1 MTQGSFVSNLQDLI
15 KDGQAEKFEA
25 GSVIFEEGTSSQ
37 KMYVLLQGQVRV
49 SKNYNKTRIPL
60 AVLGPGEIV
69 GELALF
75 DETPRSAS
83 VIAITSVVALAVNTR
98 GLQEKISPPWILP
111 VLQVVVERLR
121 LANQTL
127 ANLQHLNEFS
137 KKAFKR
143 DLGAL
148 HVLAETLRFCKTLRT
163 FLKGKQLELADTVSA
178 DTYLPTLDEVT
189 QTIQSDLVNGK
200 NFLQV
205 AKLSGL
211 VDENENLRTESL
223 GELIEFLE
231 ASAQRENPKLPSHS
245 CLRLIE
251 KMLSTHD
258 INSANASAQVT
269 LNVNDSAYETMP
281 LYNEAVSGLKSLH
294 FVIESADGSTLSA
307 AKSELASFWV
317 HMRFIKSFDYADI
330 SL

>member
-143 DLGAL
+143 DLGTL

-163 FLKGKQLELADTVSA
+163 FLKGKQLADTEAVSPES
-178 DTYLPTLDEVT
+178 YLATLDEVAEA
-189 QTIQSDLVNGK
+189 IQSDLVNGK

-211 VDENENLRTESL
+211 IDENENLRSETL

-231 ASAQRENPKLPSHS
+231 AYAQKENPTLPSHS

-251 KMLSTHD
+251 KLISTQD
-258 INSANASAQVT
+258 ITSTDSRAMIT
-269 LNVNDSAYETMP
+269 LNVNDSAYENMP
-281 LYNEAVSGLKSLH
+281 LYKEALIGLKSLP
-294 FVIESADGSTLSA
+294 FVIESANSSTLSA
-307 AKSELASFWV
+307 EKSELVSFWV

>member
-1 MTQGSFVSNLQDLI
+1 MTQSSFVSNLQELI
-15 KDGQAEKFEA
+15 KDSQAEKFEA
-25 GSVIFEEGTSSQ
+25 GSVIFEEGSSSQ

-83 VIAITSVVALAVNTR
+83 VTAISSVVALAVNTR

-143 DLGAL
+143 DLGTL

-163 FLKGKQLELADTVSA
+163 FLKGKQLEATETISPDA
-178 DTYLPTLDEVT
+178 YLPTLDEVT

-211 VDENENLRTESL
+211 VDENENLRWESL
-223 GELIEFLE
+223 TELIEFLE
-231 ASAQRENPKLPSHS
+231 AYAQKENPALPSHS

-251 KMLSTHD
+251 KLISSQD
-258 INSANASAQVT
+258 INSIDSSAQIT
-269 LNVNDSAYETMP
+269 LNANDNTYANMP
-281 LYNEAVSGLKSLH
+281 LFNEALSGLKSLP
-294 FVIESADGSTLSA
+294 FVIVSADGSTLSA
-307 AKSELASFWV
+307 EKSALASFWV
-317 HMRFIKSFDYADI
+317 HMRFIKSFDYSDI